1 MQSFVKRRNRVHNNF
16 TLLELLIVIA
26 IIAILAGMLLPALNS
41 AREKAH
47 AISCMGNMKQIGQA
61 VTMYVNDSEDFLPPL
76 DSGGNGSESALL
88 ADYIAKVNKD
98 STLNYHQPIVGF
110 AIPCSPSRKGPYF
123 CPSATPWVTGGIK
136 FYPSYKGIVRDYNQ
150 PQVAVTWG
158 SNENQVSINGSSFVI
173 GNKITKIN
181 PSNGIMSEMAYTR
194 KNGDNIYTS
203 YRAIYK
209 GTWIWNYG
217 PNTSGNP
224 FFANHNA
231 NKSGNMLFADGSVQL
246 INNVGPGSFQEKS
259 LIRK

>member
-1 MQSFVKRRNRVHNNF
+1 MKSSRSHF
-16 TLLELLIVIA
+16 TLIELLVVIA
-26 IIAILAGMLLPALNS
+26 IIAILAGMLLPALNQ
-41 AREKAH
+41 AREKAR
-47 AISCMGNMKQIGQA
+47 AISCTGNLKQVGLGVI
-61 VTMYVNDSEDFLPPL
+61 MYANDACDQLPPL
-76 DSGGNGSESALL
+76 DTSGNGTESALL
-88 ADYIAKVNKD
+88 ADYIAKVNKG
-98 STLNYHQPIVGF
+98 STLNYHDPIVGF

-123 CPSATPWVTGGIK
+123 CPSANPWVTGGIK
-136 FYPSYKGIVRDYNQ
+136 YYPSYKGIVRDYNQ

-158 SNENQVSINGSSFVI
+158 SNENQVSINGSSFII

-194 KNGDNIYTS
+194 INGDNIYTS

-217 PNTSGNP
+217 LNTSGNP

-246 INNVGPGSFQEKS
+246 INNIGPGSFQEKS